1 MELKLETIIKEIKT
15 EKPETLETLETS
27 KRGLKVKLFIL
38 DNSNPCRS
46 QFSFGELGKLRDFC
60 EENVVTD
67 IKFIE
72 KGNDTTYIVAVYRE
86 FEKCQN

>member
-15 EKPETLETLETS
+15 EKTETLETS
-27 KRGLKVKLFIL
+27 KGGLKVKLFIL

-46 QFSFGELGKLRDFC
+46 QFSFE

>member
-1 MELKLETIIKEIKT
+1 MELNLEAIIREIKT
-15 EKPETLETLETS
+15 EKPETLETS

-60 EENVVTD
+60 EENTVTD

-72 KGNDTTYIVAVYRE
+72 NGRDTTYIVAVYE
-86 FEKCQN
+86 VSKTEKD

>member
-15 EKPETLETLETS
+15 EKPETLETS

-46 QFSFGELGKLRDFC
+46 QFSFGELGELRDFC

-72 KGNDTTYIVAVYRE
+72 KGNDTTYIVAVYRD

>member
-15 EKPETLETLETS
+15 EKPETPKTS
-27 KRGLKVKLFIL
+27 KGGLKVKLFIL

-67 IKFIE
+67 IKFI
-72 KGNDTTYIVAVYRE
+72 KKDNDTTYIVAVYRE